1 MKLLVLE
8 SPSKRK
14 TIQGFLGPDWR
25 VEASFGHVTEL
36 ANDGPGHLGFE
47 LTADGVMPRYVPRGK
62 RGQDVLS
69 KLQTLAMQAEQ
80 VYFATDPD
88 REGECISWHLV
99 EQLRLP
105 RSKIRRVRYT
115 EITEQAVQTAIANA
129 DCNLDQDLADA
140 ARARQV
146 LDKLVGYTVSPLLW
160 DSTGGKSAGRV
171 QSAALAIVCRREQE
185 ICEFEPKPYWSVW
198 VQYRE
203 GFKAHFLG
211 TEQSA
216 PEAGDNTNDDAA
228 EAGES
233 PAVEGQRIWNQ
244 LYAEQVVAI
253 ARELVHSVVS
263 FTENRTT
270 VKPPAPFT
278 TSTLQ
283 QSAGSKLGF
292 STSQV
297 MQVAQQLFE
306 GVDLPQGR
314 KSLITYHRTD
324 APVLSDEFKATAKA
338 WLEAHDPDN
347 VPDKMPTY
355 KAKKGAQEAHEAI
368 RPTYLDIHP
377 DSIESSVSQEQHQLY
392 RLVWHRAL
400 AACCCP
406 AQIRK
411 SRIVTRSGNVYWEAK
426 GQVVEFEGYA
436 QYWNNLK
443 ADQTLPEV
451 SDGQALE
458 PSEIQA
464 DQRQTVPPPR
474 YSEARLVQT
483 LERLG
488 VGRPSTFAATV
499 QTLNTRQYVRISKR
513 KLAPTPLGLDT
524 YHFLARTLP
533 DLLNSDFTAAMETA
547 LDAIAEG
554 KQAWQQYLCGWNS
567 RYFQPALNKARGYLE
582 AHYPAPKHDVPADE
596 KTEYCCPVCQ
606 MALVKHFYQKGDETK
621 AMLRCSQQSQ
631 KDCETVAYFWSRERW
646 WSPKYGEIE
655 S

>member
-14 TIQGFLGPDWR
+14 TIQGFLGRDWR
-25 VEASFGHVTEL
+25 VEASMGHVTEL

-47 LTADGVMPRYVPRGK
+47 LTADSVMPRYVPRGK
-62 RGQDVLS
+62 RGQAVLS
-69 KLQTLAMQAEQ
+69 KLRTLAKQAEQ
-80 VYFATDPD
+80 IYFATDPD

-99 EQLRLP
+99 QQLRLP
-105 RSKIRRVRYT
+105 RRKVRRVRYS
-115 EITEQAVQTAIANA
+115 EITQQAVQTAIANA
-129 DCNLDQDLADA
+129 DPDINQDLADA

-185 ICEFEPKPYWSVW
+185 IREFEPKPYWSVW
-198 VQYRE
+198 VQYQE
-203 GFKAHFLG
+203 GFKAHCMG
-211 TEQSA
+211 TEQGT
-216 PEAGDNTNDDAA
+216 PEAGDDSDDDAA
-228 EAGES
+228 ETSES

-244 LYAEQVVAI
+244 ADADQVLTI
-253 ARELVHSVVS
+253 AQASPHAVVS
-263 FTENRTT
+263 VEGRISHR
-270 VKPPAPFT
+270 KPPAPFT

-283 QSAGSKLGF
+283 QAAGSKLGF

-324 APVLSDEFKATAKA
+324 APVLSEEFKATAKA

-347 VPDKMPTY
+347 LPDKMPTY

-368 RPTYLDIHP
+368 RATYLDIHP
-377 DSIESSVSQEQHQLY
+377 DSIEHSVSQEQHQLY
-392 RLVWHRAL
+392 RLVWQRAI
-400 AACCCP
+400 AACCCS

-411 SRIVTRSGNVYWEAK
+411 SRIVTQSGNVFWEAR

-436 QYWNNLK
+436 RYWNNLK
-443 ADQTLPEV
+443 GNQTLPEV
-451 SDGQALE
+451 SSGQVLE
-458 PSEIQA
+458 PSGMQA

-499 QTLNTRQYVRISKR
+499 QTLNTRQYVRNSKR
-513 KLAPTPLGLDT
+513 QLAPTQLGLDT
-524 YHFLARTLP
+524 YHFLASTLP
-533 DLLNSDFTAAMETA
+533 DLLSSDFTAAMEAA

-567 RYFQPALNKARGYLE
+567 RYFQPALHKAKGYLGE
-582 AHYPAPKHDVPADE
+582 HYSSSKPDVPADE
-596 KTEYCCPVCQ
+596 KTEYGCPVCQ
-606 MALVKHFYQKGDETK
+606 AALEKHSYQKGGEIK
-621 AMLRCSQQSQ
+621 AMLRCSQRSQ

-646 WSPKYGEIE
+646 WSPKHGELK
-655 S
+655 